1 MTVMMMKRSR
11 KEVAADAEVLAM
23 ANCLDLLSHPGAAVN
38 AAASLEFGC
47 RTCTKRFQSFQALG
61 GHMASH
67 KRIKTVKRE
76 ESERKGHKCVVCGLV
91 FGLGQALGGH
101 MRKHRTDLLQVNTAK
116 ISKRDEKEEYMDG
129 VYSKMDGERAV
140 MFDLNLIPQRDWMV
154 PGEEAADFPRTTLN
168 LFI

>member
-1 MTVMMMKRSR
+1 MTLMMMKRSR

-23 ANCLDLLSHPGAAVN
+23 ANCLNLLSRSGAAVN
-38 AAASLEFGC
+38 AAAPSEFGC
-47 RTCTKRFQSFQALG
+47 KTCKKRFQSFQALG

-67 KRIKTVKRE
+67 KRIKTAKRE
-76 ESERKGHKCVVCGLV
+76 ESERKGHECVVCGLV

-101 MRKHRTDLLQVNTAK
+101 MRKHRTDLLQVAK

-129 VYSKMDGERAV
+129 VGV
-140 MFDLNLIPQRDWMV
+140 LFDLNLIPQRDSMLAD
-154 PGEEAADFPRTTLN
+154 EEAADFPRTTLN